1 MIFFG
6 VICLSDKID
15 EMLDKINNGSAEEN
29 RQLAEKLS
37 RGLSSEQKKAV
48 ERLLSDSNLMKKLS
62 ENEKVREIIKK
73 FGGDVNGHQ

>member
-15 EMLDKINNGSAEEN
+15 EMLDKINSGSAEEN

>member
-37 RGLSSEQKKAV
+37 RGLSPDQKKAV
-48 ERLLSDSNLMKKLS
+48 ERLLTDSNLMKKLS